1 MRVVNAARNMK
12 RNATRLEIEG
22 FTWNPPEGVNPA
34 IISAML
40 RSQSGRHL
48 SKNLSH
54 TCWVFDYSI
63 SAFGACRVGRQGK
76 WRERMPGVGHLY
88 APHARYSEDLRAG
101 KPPFLDV
108 WMLFRGGE
116 TAGLEHFVGP
126 GRPLARF
133 IDANGKLKK
142 LLTAAVLIGKQE
154 AQNGFWKAQACLFEL
169 LDCLHESSP
178 MPGEPA
184 TYELRPQRAT
194 STASS
199 PFLDAV
205 RKRLYDNPA
214 EQISLTALAS
224 ALGISVSTLCH
235 KYQAQAGC
243 SPMADR
249 LARRL
254 ALAKSLLLKGE
265 PLKSVAEN
273 TGFCDAFHLSK
284 AFKRYIGLP
293 PREYLR
299 SIRPTHHG

>member
-1 MRVVNAARNMK
+1 MAHDSN
-12 RNATRLEIEG
+12 RLEVEG
-22 FTWNPPEGVNPA
+22 FTWNPPEGINPA
-34 IISAML
+34 IISAVR
-40 RSQSGRHL
+40 RSQPCRYL

-54 TCWVFDYSI
+54 PCWVFDYSI
-63 SAFGACRVGRQGK
+63 SAFGCYRVGRQNK
-76 WRERMPGVGHLY
+76 WRERLPGVGHLY
-88 APHARYSEDLRAG
+88 APDAYYSEDLRAG
-101 KPPFLDV
+101 KPPFLDT
-108 WMLFRGGE
+108 WALFRGGE
-116 TAGLEHFVGP
+116 TAGLDRFAGP

-142 LLTAAVLIGKQE
+142 LLTDAALIGQRE
-154 AQNGFWKAQACLFEL
+154 TQNGFWKAQARLFEL
-169 LDCLHESSP
+169 LDCLHESVP
-178 MPGEPA
+178 LPDEPA
-184 TYELRPQRAT
+184 TYELRPLRAN

-199 PFLDAV
+199 PFLETV
-205 RKRLYDNPA
+205 RERLYDNPA
-214 EQISLTALAS
+214 EQLNLTTLAS
-224 ALGISVSTLCH
+224 ALGMSVSTLCH

-284 AFKRYIGLP
+284 VFKRHIGLP

-299 SIRPTHHG
+299 SIQPNRHD